1 MPSITTTPTNIICYV
16 GAGYWDDAVR
26 TFAKIAGNTIVGA
39 GAFQIVKMMSTS
51 LPPPTPAGNY
61 YGPPAPVSGATEM
74 GVSNAV
80 GSRWSF
86 NRNKI
91 VSSTV

>member
-1 MPSITTTPTNIICYV
+1 MPSSRRRRRTSFIPAPR
-16 GAGYWDDAVR
+16 GR
-26 TFAKIAGNTIVGA
+26 TFAEIAGNTIVGA

-51 LPPPTPAGNY
+51 LPPPAPAGNY
-61 YGPPAPVSGATEM
+61 SGPPAPVSGATEIR
-74 GVSNAV
+74 GVSNAAR
-80 GSRWSF
+80 SRWSF